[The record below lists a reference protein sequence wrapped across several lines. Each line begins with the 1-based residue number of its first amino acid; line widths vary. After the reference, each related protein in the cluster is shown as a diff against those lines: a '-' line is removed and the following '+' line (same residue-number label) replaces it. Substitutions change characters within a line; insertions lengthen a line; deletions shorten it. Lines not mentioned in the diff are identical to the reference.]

1 MADAIQL
8 RVLCFAAARE
18 VVGEGELAWTVAP
31 GATVA
36 ALRASLFERYPALAA
51 HARSLRFA
59 VNGEYA
65 KDDRALGEGDEVAV
79 IPPVAGGS

>member
-1 MADAIQL
+1 MAAGEVTV

-18 VVGEGELAWTVAP
+18 VVGAGEFSWAVPA

-36 ALRASLFERYPALAA
+36 VLRDGLFARHPGLAA

-65 KDDRALGEGDEVAV
+65 RDDRALMEGDEVAV
-79 IPPVAGGS
+79 IPPVAGG

>member
-1 MADAIQL
+1 MTGAINL
-8 RVLCFAAARE
+8 RVLCFAAARDI
-18 VVGEGELAWTVAP
+18 VGEPELAWAIAP

-36 ALRASLFERYPALAA
+36 TLRAALFERYPSLAG

-65 KDDRALGEGDEVAV
+65 KDDRLLGEEDEVAV
-79 IPPVAGGS
+79 IPPVAGG

>member
-1 MADAIQL
+1 MSAPITL
-8 RVLCFAAARE
+8 KVLCFAAARE
-18 VVGEGELAWTVAP
+18 IVGVGELAWTTGS

-36 ALRASLFERYPALAA
+36 SLRGEMFERYPALAG

-65 KDDRALGEGDEVAV
+65 KDDRVLGEGDEVAV
-79 IPPVAGGS
+79 IPPVAGG

>member
-1 MADAIQL
+1 MPGMISL
-8 RVLCFAAARE
+8 RVLCFAAARDL
-18 VVGEGELAWTVAP
+18 VGQSELPWTIAS

-36 ALRASLFERYPALAA
+36 TLREALFGRYPALAG

-65 KDDRALGEGDEVAV
+65 KDDRVLGDGDEVAV
-79 IPPVAGGS
+79 IPPVAGG

>member
-1 MADAIQL
+1 MSGVISV

-18 VVGEGELAWTVAP
+18 VVGATEVVWTIAAGANVAL
-31 GATVA
+31 
-36 ALRASLFERYPALAA
+36 LRGDLFERFPALAG

-65 KDDRALGEGDEVAV
+65 KDDQMLGEGDEVAV
-79 IPPVAGGS
+79 IPPVAGG

>member
-1 MADAIQL
+1 MADHVTVRL
-8 RVLCFAAARE
+8 LCFAAARE
-18 VVGEGELAWTVAP
+18 LVGAAELAWTVPA

-36 ALRASLFERYPALAA
+36 ALRASLFARYPALAG

-65 KDDRALGEGDEVAV
+65 KDDRLLGAGDEVAV
-79 IPPVAGGS
+79 IPPVAGG

>member
-1 MADAIQL
+1 MAAVIQL
-8 RVLCFAAARE
+8 RVLFFAAARE
-18 VVGEGELAWTVAP
+18 VVGEGELAWTIDA

-36 ALRASLFERYPALAA
+36 SLRASVFARFPALAG

-65 KDDRALGEGDEVAV
+65 KDDVVLGDGDEVAV
-79 IPPVAGGS
+79 IPPVAGG

>member
-1 MADAIQL
+1 MAV
-8 RVLCFAAARE
+8 RVLYFAAARDI
-18 VVGEGELAWTVAP
+18 VGASDETVTVAA

-36 ALRASLFERYPALAA
+36 GLREVLFARYPSLAG

-65 KDDRALGEGDEVAV
+65 LDDRVLGEGDEVAV
-79 IPPVAGGS
+79 IPPVAGG

>member
-1 MADAIQL
+1 MADAIAL

-18 VVGEGELAWTVAP
+18 LVGAGEVAVSVP
-31 GATVA
+31 AGATVA
-36 ALRASLFERYPALAA
+36 TLREALFARYPALAG

-65 KDDRALGEGDEVAV
+65 RDDRGLGEGDEVAV
-79 IPPVAGGS
+79 IPPVAGG

>member
-1 MADAIQL
+1 MDVTINL

-18 VVGEGELAWTVAP
+18 VVGEGELIWTIAA

-36 ALRASLFERYPALAA
+36 TLRGAIFGRYPALAG

-65 KDDRALGEGDEVAV
+65 KDDRVLEEGDEVAV
-79 IPPVAGGS
+79 IPPVAGG

>member
-1 MADAIQL
+1 MSDVISV

-18 VVGEGELAWTVAP
+18 VIGASELAWTIAA

-36 ALRASLFERYPALAA
+36 KLKEALFERYPALAG

-65 KDDRALGEGDEVAV
+65 KDDQVVEEGDEVAV
-79 IPPVAGGS
+79 IPPVAGG

>member
-1 MADAIQL
+1 MADAITV

-18 VVGEGELAWTVAP
+18 LVGEAELDWTLAPGSTVAS
-31 GATVA
+31 
-36 ALRASLFERYPALAA
+36 LRASLFARHPALAG

-65 KDDRALGEGDEVAV
+65 RDDRALSEGDEVAV
-79 IPPVAGGS
+79 IPPVAGG

>member
-1 MADAIQL
+1 MTDAIEL
-8 RVLCFAAARE
+8 RVLCFAAARD
-18 VVGEGELAWTVAP
+18 VVGEAELPWSLAP

-36 ALRASLFERYPALAA
+36 TLRAALFARYPALAG

-65 KDDRALGEGDEVAV
+65 KDDRLLGEGDEVAV
-79 IPPVAGGS
+79 IPPVAGG

>member
-1 MADAIQL
+1 MTDVISL
-8 RVLCFAAARE
+8 KVLCFAAARE
-18 VVGEGELAWTVAP
+18 LVGRAELPWTIAA

-36 ALRASLFERYPALAA
+36 SLREALFERYPALAG

-65 KDDRALGEGDEVAV
+65 KDDRVLREGDEVAV
-79 IPPVAGGS
+79 IPPVAGG